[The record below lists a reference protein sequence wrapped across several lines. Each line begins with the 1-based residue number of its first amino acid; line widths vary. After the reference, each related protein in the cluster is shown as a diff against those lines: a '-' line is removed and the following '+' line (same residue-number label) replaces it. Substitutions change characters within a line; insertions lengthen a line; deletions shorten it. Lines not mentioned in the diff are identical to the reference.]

1 MDKPLRDH
9 NLLQAICR
17 TNRLYNG
24 KSQGLVVDYLGV
36 FDDLAKALDYD
47 PEEVEG
53 VVESLET
60 LKDEFPQA
68 MQDALGHFAGVDRT
82 LTGYE
87 GLMSAQEAIKGN
99 DARDAFAKDFTLV
112 TRMWAALHP
121 DPLLQAYA
129 DDYRWLAQ
137 VYESVKPTS
146 GIGRLLW
153 QSLGPKTLDLIHQ
166 HVDVREVR
174 TDLEDLT
181 LDADIVLE
189 LPEDERERRGREIL
203 ETIRQRLLSRRGDP
217 VFEALGERLERLRER
232 YEMDV
237 IGSLEWLKELLSLAK
252 DVVATEQET
261 EVQIVDNGKQALSQ
275 IFEEARV
282 ETTPQ
287 VIARI
292 VDDIDEIVRATRFD
306 GWQSTV
312 AGERE
317 VQKALRKTM
326 LKYQLHKEQDLFD
339 RAYEYIR
346 QHY

>member
-1 MDKPLRDH
+1 
-9 NLLQAICR
+9 
-17 TNRLYNG
+17 
-24 KSQGLVVDYLGV
+24 
-36 FDDLAKALDYD
+36 
-47 PEEVEG
+47 
-53 VVESLET
+53 
-60 LKDEFPQA
+60 
-68 MQDALGHFAGVDRT
+68 
-82 LTGYE
+82 
-87 GLMSAQEAIKGN
+87 
-99 DARDAFAKDFTLV
+99 
-112 TRMWAALHP
+112 
-121 DPLLQAYA
+121 
-129 DDYRWLAQ
+129 
-137 VYESVKPTS
+137 
-146 GIGRLLW
+146 
-153 QSLGPKTLDLIHQ
+153 
-166 HVDVREVR
+166 
-174 TDLEDLT
+174 
-181 LDADIVLE
+181 
-189 LPEDERERRGREIL
+189 
-203 ETIRQRLLSRRGDP
+203 RQRLLSRRGDP

-326 LKYQLHKEQDLFD
+326 LKYQLHKEQDLF
-339 RAYEYIR
+339 
-346 QHY
+346 